1 MRLRNT
7 ILGIIVIALS
17 MTMAIP
23 NSAWSG
29 MEDRGSYITLRTN
42 PYNFILGPEL
52 ASDPTGDPASGW
64 WRLFGKANNIYFED
78 DTGTVTALLPAGATA
93 MYSFE
98 SLTVESGGT
107 AASVTQVVSF
117 ITTNGDGD
125 EDAVTLA
132 DGTIGQVKI
141 FVSAVEGAGG
151 DSYKITPAHMNG
163 GTKITFDGT
172 VGDGCT
178 MIFDGTSWNIVS
190 NNGGTIS

>member
-1 MRLRNT
+1 MVLEQKTGNPTDGT
-7 ILGIIVIALS
+7 ILEIKQADADPDPFLIAVGGVQKLLVNS
-17 MTMAIP
+17 SGDIDSEGDLDVAGSITTAGDLTVGGTITMGA
-23 NSAWSG
+23 G
-29 MEDRGSYITLRTN
+29 T
-42 PYNFILGPEL
+42 
-52 ASDPTGDPASGW
+52 
-64 WRLFGKANNIYFED
+64 
-78 DTGTVTALLPAGATA
+78 TGTGGSL

-151 DSYKITPAHMNG
+151 DSYKVTPAHMNG